1 MRVVFGIFSPL
12 IWIALKVFD
21 YSLHILHID
30 CVFGKYYM
38 QYLTKLGVNLWVWAH
53 FQRRVNTRSGLYLGV
68 HFPCYTYWHSYDD
81 NADAA
86 AAADDDDDIF
96 MFKKSRPNLAIHIP

>member
-1 MRVVFGIFSPL
+1 
-12 IWIALKVFD
+12 
-21 YSLHILHID
+21 
-30 CVFGKYYM
+30 
-38 QYLTKLGVNLWVWAH
+38 
-53 FQRRVNTRSGLYLGV
+53 V